1 MRGLLLAVV
10 WVAAVAQ
17 DRDTAVIGKFIRSQE
32 SEGNG
37 HEAQGTRTIVK
48 GDLNHDGVADTAVLF
63 TLEGQFGT
71 NNYVQ
76 HLAVFVRVKGRLVH
90 AADTPVGGKYYRAIE
105 LTEIR
110 DNIMLFK
117 TTDYAESDPR
127 CCPSIEGT
135 TRYVLKGSGLKEL
148 TEPRP

>member
-1 MRGLLLAVV
+1 MRGMVLALVC
-10 WVAAVAQ
+10 VAAVAQ
-17 DRDTAVIGKFIRSQE
+17 DRDSRVIDRFIRSQE

-37 HEAQGTRTIVK
+37 YEAKGIRTILR
-48 GDLNHDGVADTAVLF
+48 GDLNHDGIPDIAVLY

-71 NNYVQ
+71 NNYAQ
-76 HLAVFVRVKGRLVH
+76 HLGVFVRIKGRLVH
-90 AADTPVGGKYYRAIE
+90 AAHMPVGGKYSRAIE

-110 DNIMLFK
+110 DNVMLFK

-135 TRYVLKGSGLKEL
+135 TKYVLRGGELKE
-148 TEPRP
+148 P